1 MPADQIRNQ
10 KIKELTAKQVHTLA
24 AKTLSQHIELQT
36 SGEKSSPDKIWDI
49 LLSAAANN
57 SSIERECE
65 EHEIAPSPN
74 TVRGVL
80 KDSLEVEQLENQVNK
95 ALWAHLKPAYWKKP
109 QIIATDLVEVPY
121 HGQAAQEPDEIRR
134 GQAKQGTT
142 HFHVFATAYVLRRN
156 RRVTLALHYVRQ
168 GESLVN
174 VLESLKG
181 KLDELGIQVS
191 CWLADRAFCS
201 VAALGWFDQQQE
213 AIVPMV
219 SRGKKEPLSGS
230 RVLFAQKKSGWDRY
244 TMSSQTDG
252 SFTFDVAVVR
262 RYSRPSRSGGKSIP
276 PTTLVYAVVGKR
288 MRSGGKKRSL
298 PSVAETYRRRFGIE
312 SSYRQ
317 MNQARLRTSSRSP
330 ELRLLAV
337 ALAFLLR
344 NLWALCNWM
353 TLVRPRS
360 GPRRGKG
367 NFRFATLLRWICRMV
382 ERRLGV
388 NSSIE
393 LSAPSPLCF

>member
-1 MPADQIRNQ
+1 MPDDQIRNR
-10 KIKELTAKQVHTLA
+10 KVKDLTAKQVHTLA
-24 AKTLSQHIELQT
+24 VKTLSQHIELQT
-36 SGEKSSPDKIWDI
+36 SGEKSSPDKIWDV

-80 KDSLEVEQLENQVNK
+80 KESLELNKLETQVNK

-109 QIIATDLVEVPY
+109 QTVATDLVEVPY
-121 HGQAAQEPDEIRR
+121 HGQAEQDPDEIRR
-134 GQAKQGTT
+134 GKAKQGTT
-142 HFHVFATAYVLRRN
+142 HFHVFATAYVVRPN
-156 RRVTLALHYVRQ
+156 RRVSLALHYVRQ
-168 GESLVN
+168 GESLVT
-174 VLESLKG
+174 VLESLKA
-181 KLDELGIQVS
+181 KLDELGILVS

-201 VAALGWFDQQQE
+201 VAALRWFDQQQE
-213 AIVPMV
+213 AIVPMIA
-219 SRGKKEPLSGS
+219 RGKKEPPSGS
-230 RVLFAQKKSGWDRY
+230 RVLFAQKQSGWDRY
-244 TMSSQTDG
+244 TMNSETDG
-252 SFTFDVAVVR
+252 SLTFDVAVVR
-262 RYSRPSRSGGKSIP
+262 RYSRPSRSRSKPIA

-288 MRSGGKKRSL
+288 MGSGRKKRSL
-298 PSVAETYRRRFGIE
+298 LSVAETYRRRFGIE

-344 NLWALCNWM
+344 NLWALCNWI
-353 TLVRPRS
+353 TLVRP
-360 GPRRGKG
+360 GVGRRKGEG

-382 ERRLGV
+382 ERHLGV
-388 NSSIE
+388 NSCIE